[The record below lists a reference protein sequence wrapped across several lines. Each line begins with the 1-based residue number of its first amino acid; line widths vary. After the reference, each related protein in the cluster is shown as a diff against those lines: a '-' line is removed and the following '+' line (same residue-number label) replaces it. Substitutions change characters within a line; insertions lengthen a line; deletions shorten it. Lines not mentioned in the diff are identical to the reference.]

1 MSQTSYQAAPLCNG
15 AQQGIRTLT
24 NLVLSE
30 MPLPIGLIEQYLRE
44 KRHLRFGSCYDK
56 MQQMT
61 TQRKLVDPA
70 GIEPAIFSVQV
81 RRITINA
88 LSPFTLFTVY

>member
-30 MPLPIGLIEQYLRE
+30 MPLPIGLIEHISRKTIPALVSIKHRCNRYLHYE
-44 KRHLRFGSCYDK
+44 I
-56 MQQMT
+56 
-61 TQRKLVDPA
+61 LVDPA